1 MQRVAVGLA
10 GLPSLRYDWA
20 VRHGWVVLHGI
31 GRMTGC
37 VGHQV
42 QGLCMACTEHALVT
56 VPPRQAP
63 QALGGG

>member
-10 GLPSLRYDWA
+10 VLPSLRYDWA
-20 VRHGWVVLHGI
+20 VRHGWLVLHGI

-37 VGHQV
+37 MGHQV
-42 QGLCMACTEHALVT
+42 QGLCSAEHAPVT
-56 VPPRQAP
+56 VPPRQAT